1 GDAALQALKQDSNY
15 DLLLT
20 DIIMP
25 GQTDG
30 LALAKYVKQHYP
42 ETRVLCMSGY
52 SEKIDSKIDTHML
65 IRKPFS
71 SNELA
76 ARVRERLSNA

>member
-1 GDAALQALKQDSNY
+1 MQALEQDSGY

-25 GQTDG
+25 GHIDG
-30 LALAKYVKQHYP
+30 LALAKYVNQHFP
-42 ETRVLCMSGY
+42 DIRVLCMSGY
-52 SEKIDSKIDTHML
+52 SEKIDAKIATHML

-76 ARVRERLSNA
+76 ARVRERLNNA